1 MSSVLRAEAMR
12 DAKRGRSDDDLELL
26 SLHFHLTET
35 LAHEPGLISQ
45 LCRYAMLRTG
55 FESINAVLATAQPLD
70 AELAGLKAT
79 LKQISLSDS
88 MRIALLGE
96 RVVGIICCEQF
107 PPWLTDENTED
118 ESRVVLPTE
127 GAIFALAFLQLNR
140 LNFLRHAEWVLS
152 LSCVPYRDIARSD
165 LRKLDDAGSGS
176 TNLFAMLLSPSSGA
190 MVARDTTIA
199 AVNQAIIAIDI
210 ELYRRQ
216 HGGFPKALEDLRVAD
231 PAIRLEGPFSGEPM
245 RYPMTSGGYR
255 MWSIGQDLRDD
266 GGKPGKQRDDGDIVW
281 EVNLDSPGQARNDV
295 GAGGFIRN
303 DQRVLAPQGTG
314 KALEPAAL

>member
-1 MSSVLRAEAMR
+1 MDWEEAGVDAKLTHLKPLRLMSSVLRAEAMR

-199 AVNQAIIAIDI
+199 AVNQAI
-210 ELYRRQ
+210 
-216 HGGFPKALEDLRVAD
+216 
-231 PAIRLEGPFSGEPM
+231 RLEGPFSGEPM